1 MCLAQ
6 WESVF
11 KVDCDK
17 VASLFDD
24 PNMTY
29 GNDKNGSCQ

>member
-1 MCLAQ
+1 MGLVER
-6 WESVF
+6 ESVF

-24 PNMTY
+24 PTMTY
-29 GNDKNGSCQ
+29 GNDKNGSD